1 MGGLMITASDFLKW
15 LNIFNVPSGNA
26 PTGPVTKQEVQQSA
40 FNYSVATG
48 ADDAFVVIL
57 DPAVVNLTDGLLISL
72 SSAYT
77 NLTTT
82 PTIQVNSLSPVPITL
97 ADNADLAPGDI
108 QPDNSYLLEYNFANS
123 AFQLLNPTYS
133 TANTF
138 STQENAYNFAIDSGS
153 VNELAV
159 ELLPAPQN
167 ITAGAF
173 PVFVQLANTN
183 TDAVTISINSSSTI
197 PVLSMQGNPLIGG
210 EMVLNYISYLLY
222 NPEQSAFILQNS
234 ALASGVTPTQV
245 QQAAFNTGT
254 DSGAADAYIVDLSP
268 AVTSLTNG
276 LMVSF
281 TAANYNLTSSP
292 TLQINALTPVPILGI
307 NGGVILAGDLN
318 ESVISYLIYAANTA
332 AFVLLNP
339 FNSIALTGLVQINAY
354 NTGFDSGVAD
364 AYVVT
369 TTPGA
374 SPYMSLSNGMQIS
387 FTPLNNNITTTPTLT
402 LNGLATVNIALSNG
416 AVAAGD
422 LSTNMTATVVYSS
435 AAGQFILITP
445 ANSYSG
451 TWTPVVTFATPGDL
465 SVSYNT
471 QIGSYN
477 RCGNQVTINF
487 SLVFT
492 PTYTTASGFLVITG
506 LPFVSD
512 TSSFGSCMLFT
523 VTYPAGCTAP
533 VLEIVDGTSDI
544 ALLGLGSAAIA
555 QFSSTQFPTGI
566 QYEYQGTVTYLT

>member
-1 MGGLMITASDFLKW
+1 MITASDFLKW

-82 PTIQVNSLSPVPITL
+82 PTIQVNALAPVPIIL

-153 VNELAV
+153 VNALAV

-173 PVFVQLANTN
+173 PVFIQLLNTN
-183 TDAVTISINSSSTI
+183 TGAVTISINSSSTI

-234 ALASGVTPTQV
+234 ALPSGVTPTQV
-245 QQAAFNTGT
+245 QQSIFNTGT
-254 DSGAADAYIVDLSP
+254 D
-268 AVTSLTNG
+268 T
-276 LMVSF
+276 
-281 TAANYNLTSSP
+281 
-292 TLQINALTPVPILGI
+292 
-307 NGGVILAGDLN
+307 
-318 ESVISYLIYAANTA
+318 
-332 AFVLLNP
+332 
-339 FNSIALTGLVQINAY
+339 
-354 NTGFDSGVAD
+354 GVAD
-364 AYVVT
+364 AYVVALS
-369 TTPGA
+369 PVAA
-374 SPYMSLSNGMQIS
+374 SYTEGMIVSFVVNNLRRRYQRSVLGFAWSL
-387 FTPLNNNITTTPTLT
+387 LKLT
-402 LNGLATVNIALSNG
+402 LCIACTSFG
-416 AVAAGD
+416 GH
-422 LSTNMTATVVYSS
+422 
-435 AAGQFILITP
+435 GP
-445 ANSYSG
+445 H
-451 TWTPVVTFATPGDL
+451 
-465 SVSYNT
+465 
-471 QIGSYN
+471 
-477 RCGNQVTINF
+477 NF
-487 SLVFT
+487 SARILKVHAYWPSINSHRT
-492 PTYTTASGFLVITG
+492 H
-506 LPFVSD
+506 
-512 TSSFGSCMLFT
+512 
-523 VTYPAGCTAP
+523 
-533 VLEIVDGTSDI
+533 
-544 ALLGLGSAAIA
+544 
-555 QFSSTQFPTGI
+555 
-566 QYEYQGTVTYLT
+566 